1 MRLRIAAVGRLK
13 AGPERELLD
22 RYVTRA
28 STAGKS
34 VQLAPLE
41 AVEVSESSA
50 RRAADRMQEEAKAL
64 QKWWIDGARRVVLD
78 ERGKS
83 LTSGDFAQR
92 LVALRDSG
100 APAALFIVG
109 GPDGIAEELRKSA
122 DLIFAFGAATL
133 PHQLV
138 RVLLAEQIYR
148 ALTILSGHP
157 YHRA

>member
-28 STAGKS
+28 NAVGKG

-50 RRAADRMQEEAKAL
+50 RRPADRMQEEAKAL
-64 QKWWIDGARRVVLD
+64 QKWWIEGSRRVVLD
-78 ERGKS
+78 ERGKMF
-83 LTSGDFAQR
+83 TSGEFAKR
-92 LVALRDSG
+92 LAALRDTG
-100 APAALFIVG
+100 APATLFIIG
-109 GPDGIAEELRKSA
+109 GADGLAEHVRGEA
-122 DLIFAFGAATL
+122 DLILAFGAATL

-157 YHRA
+157 YHRI

>member
-13 AGPERELLD
+13 AGPERTLLD
-22 RYVTRA
+22 RYLTRA
-28 STAGKS
+28 NATGKS

-50 RRAADRMQEEAKAL
+50 RRPADRMLDEAKAL
-64 QKWWIDGARRVVLD
+64 SKWSIEGARRVILD

-83 LTSGDFAQR
+83 LTSAEFARR
-92 LVALRDSG
+92 LVSLRDSG
-100 APAALFIVG
+100 APATLFIIG
-109 GPDGIAEELRKSA
+109 GADGLAEEVRKEA
-122 DLIFAFGAATL
+122 DFAFAFGAATL

>member
-28 STAGKS
+28 NAVGKG

-64 QKWWIDGARRVVLD
+64 QKWSIEGARRVILD

-83 LTSGDFAQR
+83 LTSSEFAKR
-92 LVALRDSG
+92 LVAMRDTG
-100 APAALFIVG
+100 TPATLFIVG
-109 GPDGIAEELRKSA
+109 GPDGLPEELRKNA
-122 DLIFAFGAATL
+122 DLTLAFGAATL